1 MRANELR
8 VGNYINLN
16 GKVVRIKS
24 GKDIDKYSAN
34 TEVEPIQL
42 TDEWIRKLGIEVGVL
57 DGNMSINKSHICFFY
72 CLYHNDEFTGTRSIK
87 YVNTFQNL
95 YFELTGEELEIKL

>member
-8 VGNYINLN
+8 IGNFVHLN

-34 TEVEPIQL
+34 PEVEPITL
-42 TDEWIRKLGIEVGVL
+42 TDEWIKKLGIEDGVL
-57 DGNMSINKSHICFFY
+57 DGNMSISKSHACNFYFFY
-72 CLYHNDEFTGTRSIK
+72 HDDEFTGTRYIK
-87 YVNTFQNL
+87 YVNTLQNL
-95 YFELTGEELEIKL
+95 YFELTGEELELL